1 MVVFGLKVLT
11 KMHKPVFV
19 SQTGANHKRHCVGV
33 VQEVCLCAVH
43 GPVYERS
50 NAWPKIKSD
59 IFCWVVGQFR

>member
-1 MVVFGLKVLT
+1 MVVFRLNVLT

-33 VQEVCLCAVH
+33 VQQVGLCVVH
-43 GPVYERS
+43 GLVYERS

-59 IFCWVVGQFR
+59 VFWCVMGQFR